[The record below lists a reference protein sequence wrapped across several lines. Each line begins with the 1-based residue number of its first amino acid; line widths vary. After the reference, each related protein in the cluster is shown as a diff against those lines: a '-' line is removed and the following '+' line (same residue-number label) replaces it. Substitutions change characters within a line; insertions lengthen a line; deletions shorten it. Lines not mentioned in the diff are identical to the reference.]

1 MTPITFLPGAGGR
14 SSFWAPVAARLED
27 LGPGVILGWPGFGDA
42 PPDPRV
48 RSLGDLAAWTL
59 ARLPP
64 GASDLVAQSMGGVV
78 ALLLALAHPSRV
90 RRLVL
95 CSTSGGVHAPA
106 LGQVDWRPEYRAEL
120 PDAPDWFAADRTDL
134 TARLPLLG
142 APTLVLHGDAD
153 PICPEPLARL
163 LAGRI
168 PGARRACIPGGDHML
183 GRDRPDEVA
192 ALVREHLAG

>member
-59 ARLPP
+59 ARL
-64 GASDLVAQSMGGVV
+64 

>member
-1 MTPITFLPGAGGR
+1 MTPIAFLPGAGGR

-27 LGPGVILGWPGFGDA
+27 LGPTLVLGWPGFGDA
-42 PPDPRV
+42 PPDPGV
-48 RSLGDLAAWTL
+48 RSLADLAPWTL
-59 ARLPP
+59 GRLPP

-78 ALLLALAHPSRV
+78 ALLLALAHPARV

-95 CSTSGGVHAPA
+95 CATSGGVRAPA
-106 LGQVDWRPEYRAEL
+106 LGQADWRPEYRAEL
-120 PDAPDWFAADRTDL
+120 PDAPEWFVADRTDL

-153 PICPEPLARL
+153 PICPDPVARL
-163 LAGRI
+163 LAGLI
-168 PGARRACIPGGDHML
+168 PGARRACLPGADHML

-192 ALVREHLAG
+192 ALIRAHLTG